1 MHLAWIKEPIEI
13 LGAGLEVW
21 EERKKIRDMGVR
33 AIKTLLGGRKHVA
46 VFGIAGTGKTTLGEL
61 LTGKL
66 DPWSTE
72 PLKYVESPKKEIPD
86 KEEGTVPLRVWVAP
100 GQARSSAKEGMA
112 KTTGGIELLQMLDKV
127 GQGDFDVI
135 VNVVSWG
142 YAAFHPAKLSSVSG
156 YEHDATVPMSV
167 EQTNAKHLSS
177 YVSQCRDAEVTAL
190 ERVVAKCHST
200 KPERL
205 LFLTVVAKADLW
217 WEQRDQVQKHY
228 NAVCSA
234 AFKGLAADR
243 GQRFESRMLAA
254 SLVRTNL
261 RDKDGQVLAETARGY
276 DDWRH
281 LQQLHDL
288 FHEFETALS

>member
-21 EERKKIRDMGVR
+21 EERKKIRDMGIR

-72 PLKYVESPKKEIPD
+72 PLRYDESPKQETPD
-86 KEEGTVPLRVWVAP
+86 KAEGKVPLRVWVAP
-100 GQARSSAKEGMA
+100 GQARMSADEGMA
-112 KTTGGIELLQMLDKV
+112 KTRGAIELSEMLDKV

-142 YAAFHPAKLSSVSG
+142 YAAFHPAMLSEVSG

-177 YVSQCRDAEVTAL
+177 YVNQCRDAEVAAL
-190 ERVVAKCHST
+190 QRVVARCHSK
-200 KPERL
+200 KPEKL
-205 LFLTVVAKADLW
+205 LLLTVVAKADLW
-217 WEQRDQVQKHY
+217 WEQREQVQKHY
-228 NAVCSA
+228 NNVCSG
-234 AFKGLAADR
+234 AFEELLATR
-243 GQRFESRMLAA
+243 GERFESRILAA
-254 SLVRTNL
+254 SLVRTNF
-261 RDKDGQVLAETARGY
+261 RDKDGQLLTETARGY

-281 LQQLHDL
+281 LQHLHDL
-288 FHEFETALS
+288 FYELNAALS